1 MLVCVRVCAIRAII
15 FFATMS
21 LCMSGEVTLVHEFPP
36 TVGVNAKETSTCMVR
51 KHVCPQLTFE
61 YEGSVTFGTVM
72 ARFIPSKYS
81 LRMDCVPVDLTKV
94 LPLTKLAYK
103 VQK

>member
-21 LCMSGEVTLVHEFPP
+21 LCMSGEVSFIHEFPP
-36 TVGVNAKETSTCMVR
+36 TVLVNAKETSTCMVR
-51 KHVCPQLTFE
+51 KHVCPQLTFG
-61 YEGSVTFGTVM
+61 YEGSVTFGTLM

-81 LRMDCVPVDLTKV
+81 LTMGFVPVDLTKV
-94 LPLTKLAYK
+94 LSLNRTCI
-103 VQK
+103 